1 MSTINQENQAES
13 PMLPIHRSPTAS
25 SSNTTT
31 IANPTINGDN
41 TTQQAKEILT
51 MGCIPAVPP
60 ARREWAETIVKHS
73 QNLSIF

>member
-1 MSTINQENQAES
+1 
-13 PMLPIHRSPTAS
+13 
-25 SSNTTT
+25 
-31 IANPTINGDN
+31 
-41 TTQQAKEILT
+41 LT